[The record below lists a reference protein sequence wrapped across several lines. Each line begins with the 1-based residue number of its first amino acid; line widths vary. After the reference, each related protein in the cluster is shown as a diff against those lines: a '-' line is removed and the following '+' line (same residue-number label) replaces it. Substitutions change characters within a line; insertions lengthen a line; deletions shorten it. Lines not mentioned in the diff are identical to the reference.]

1 MYFCNSIGGNM
12 KKSLFLLF
20 LLLFGFSSY
29 SQDYRKNI
37 KEAEKIKANHDFYWG
52 ESGDCKSM
60 GKADDAALTSL
71 LKSITN
77 DKSLQYLY
85 FVDSEND
92 DDEQRNKALLTFR
105 DEMKK
110 QSYDIVLNDGDGKS
124 KVFRYISKNDF
135 SKLCSTR
142 EKKIN
147 DYIADGLTAEE
158 QLRYGN
164 ALRYYYWALML
175 CYSHPNGAGLTY
187 KSDGVNSVPTY
198 RWLQRHIEDVLTSI
212 NINPRRQEK
221 AGDNE
226 FILSINNGSE
236 SIEGLDF
243 SYNNGNGSA
252 KGYTQ
257 NGLSYIK
264 MIDHGMDEVVIS
276 IELENKTIVKGFDPE
291 VYGIMDKLDEQIIF
305 PGARKVVN
313 IEKAKKIKNLEEAKS
328 YANSSFSEE
337 YERSEQFMNSMA
349 SPHAEYVKIMDEIE
363 KALAK
368 KDKKADDFDK
378 FFTPEGMALMRKLIS
393 YGKVRVIGK
402 PTYRFIDFGDEVI
415 CRSIPMQ
422 FDFSHNV
429 SFMRD
434 VVFRFDNNTKKVKSI
449 AFRCS
454 DITESQILG
463 KELWSKEARLTLIS
477 FIEDYQTAYAL
488 QRKDYL
494 EQIFSDNAL
503 IIVGTVLKKT
513 KQTDDFRMKQNVMV
527 KYDTLSKSQYLS
539 RLNRVFDNNEFVNLN
554 FTNTK
559 FNTVNGKNNV
569 IGVQLRQEYFSSTYS
584 DVGYLF
590 LMVDL
595 RDELPVIHVRTWQP
609 NETPVDELIDNTS
622 FILR

>member
-20 LLLFGFSSY
+20 LILFGFSSY

-37 KEAEKIKANHDFYWG
+37 KEADKIKANHDVYWG
-52 ESGDCKSM
+52 ESGDCKSL

-105 DEMKK
+105 DELKK

-175 CYSHPNGAGLTY
+175 CYSHPNGAGLKY

-212 NINPRRQEK
+212 NINPRRQEN

-264 MIDHGMDEVVIS
+264 MIDHGMNEVVIS

-313 IEKAKKIKNLEEAKS
+313 IEKAKKIKNLEEVKS

-337 YERSEQFMNSMA
+337 YERSEQFMNSLA

-368 KDKKADDFDK
+368 KDKIADDFDK
-378 FFTPEGMALMRKLIS
+378 FFTPEGMALMRKIIS

-434 VVFRFDNNTKKVKSI
+434 IVFRFDSNTKKVKSI
-449 AFRCS
+449 AFRSS

-513 KQTDDFRMKQNVMV
+513 KQTDDFRMKQDVMV